1 MNWRSRVV
9 RALLT
14 VVGCAVA
21 ADLGPAIGATAQQPA
36 GQAGQGRGAGRGAG
50 GPSAVL
56 FTLIDG
62 NKDAAVTRDEM
73 KATFDKWYGEWDAKK
88 SQRTDPGTGLHG
100 RERRVPGSRGG
111 TDAAAEPD
119 AASGRRQGDDG
130 RAPRRGAGQAQATAE
145 GARPRQG
152 GRLRALLD
160 PARGPD
166 DRRDRQEDR
175 RVVHDDHL

>member
-1 MNWRSRVV
+1 MNWRSRV

-36 GQAGQGRGAGRGAG
+36 GQGSGRGAG
-50 GPSAVL
+50 GP
-56 FTLIDG
+56 
-62 NKDAAVTRDEM
+62 AAVPLHADRREQGLGGHARRDEGDVRQVVRRM
-73 KATFDKWYGEWDAKK
+73 GRQEK
-88 SQRTDPGTGLHG
+88 QRTDPGTGLMG
-100 RERRVPGSRGG
+100 VNAAFPAP
-111 TDAAAEPD
+111 AAAQTPPQNQTP
-119 AASGRRQGDDG
+119 ASGRRQGDDG
-130 RAPRRGAGQAQATAE
+130 RAPRRGAGQAQAAAE

-166 DRRDRQEDR
+166 NRGNRQEDR
-175 RVVHDDHL
+175 RVVDDDHL